1 MEVLCNGRVGDLL
14 AEVSGREVIELLGRY
29 TYLFVRPFPFLDAH
43 CVEKLG
49 LS

>member
-1 MEVLCNGRVGDLL
+1 MEVLYNGRVGDLL
-14 AEVSGREVIELLGRY
+14 AELSGREVIELLARY
-29 TYLFVRPFPFLDAH
+29 ICSTIPFLDAH